1 MVSMTRKAII
11 GALALGLV
19 TAGAAVAQ
27 DQRGQDQR
35 SQDQRGWGNNGWGQN
50 NNNNNGHGWNQ
61 ERAEATLFREMNFRG
76 TPVVLRGEN
85 ANINISWNPRSV
97 RVQSGRWELCEQPN
111 FRGNCQT
118 VERDTPMLGGLRG
131 GVIRSARPL
140 NTGGN
145 DGWNSGA
152 QGQTLRGNSAQFY
165 TQPADRGR
173 RIEACDRGSPNASCT
188 QRTADNFCRQEGWT
202 RAAHADSDRSGRR
215 AYLSDVL
222 CVRTQR

>member
-50 NNNNNGHGWNQ
+50 NNTNNGHGWNQ

-97 RVQSGRWELCEQPN
+97 RVQSGVRCSVGRAGAFVHGCPPTGTGCW
-111 FRGNCQT
+111 RG
-118 VERDTPMLGGLRG
+118 
-131 GVIRSARPL
+131 A
-140 NTGGN
+140 
-145 DGWNSGA
+145 
-152 QGQTLRGNSAQFY
+152 
-165 TQPADRGR
+165 
-173 RIEACDRGSPNASCT
+173 
-188 QRTADNFCRQEGWT
+188 
-202 RAAHADSDRSGRR
+202 
-215 AYLSDVL
+215 
-222 CVRTQR
+222 